1 MSNVIWLVLTKR
13 IGHPLSNEYTYQDF
27 LLTEN
32 VREFF
37 EIFSMGQSC
46 SHFLKYHRETSNA
59 DSVCSILFERGVKGE
74 PEKYIL

>member
-13 IGHPLSNEYTYQDF
+13 IGHPLSNEYAYQDF

-37 EIFSMGQSC
+37 EIFSLGQSY
-46 SHFLKYHRETSNA
+46 SHFLKYHRETANA
-59 DSVCSILFERGVKGE
+59 DDVCSTLYERGVKGE
-74 PEKYIL
+74 SEKHIL